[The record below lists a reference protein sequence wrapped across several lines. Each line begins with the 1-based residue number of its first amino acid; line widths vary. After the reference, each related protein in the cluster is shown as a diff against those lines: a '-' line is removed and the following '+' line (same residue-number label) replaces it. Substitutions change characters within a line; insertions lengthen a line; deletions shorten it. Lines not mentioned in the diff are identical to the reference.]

1 MDYMDYLKEMGLVWH
16 WVSIFVGLLAFYF
29 IVERS
34 TANASRTSLP
44 IVKHFK
50 LLPPFFNRILY
61 VVKAPF
67 LIYYGYEKYKSEP
80 FRILKL
86 DGDLVVLPQ
95 KYLEGLGDIHSRQ
108 ASLVG
113 AKYKR
118 VAGAHCFGE
127 VESSF
132 GLLLHHLTHNMLCT
146 SADFQ
151 IIDRQIPRLL
161 FELHHAFSDVVPYC
175 EGRYVPINLYYM
187 ILKLVTHSTSR
198 IIIGQRLCRS
208 EQWINTITKC
218 TYDVR
223 IAVKQLQL
231 VPRFLRRLV
240 APFLPSVQRLEAQL
254 RWVAEQLILPMI
266 QHRRGRELNDPSYK
280 KQEDFLQWMM
290 DLADNDLD
298 RDPMNLAYGL
308 MITMALAVVQTSTML
323 ITHAM
328 YDLMVHPEYLE
339 PLREEIHETL
349 RDGWIRASLSD
360 FGAQRRLDSFLRE
373 SQRLNPPSEVS
384 AQRVLG
390 RPLTLSDGV
399 TLPKGTH
406 ICFPSGPMS
415 RDPAVVPNPLTFD
428 GFRWCKDLNAPD
440 GSLTDVSPANL
451 HFGFGGQACHGRF
464 FGAVIAKAV
473 MSRLLAEYDLK
484 FEEGQTGRPENIVN
498 GEQII
503 PSISTKVLIKKK
515 NVDI

>member
-1 MDYMDYLKEMGLVWH
+1 MDYKDYFKAMGLEWH
-16 WVSIFVGLLAFYF
+16 WVSIVVGLLVFYF
-29 IVERS
+29 IMECS
-34 TANASRTSLP
+34 TANSSRPSLP
-44 IVKHFK
+44 TLKHFK
-50 LLPPFFNRILY
+50 LLPLFFNRILY
-61 VVKAPF
+61 VVKAPS
-67 LIYYGYEKYKSEP
+67 LIYYGYEKYKSKP

-95 KYLEGLGDIHSRQ
+95 TYLEELGDLHSHQ

-113 AKYKR
+113 TKYKSIL
-118 VAGAHCFGE
+118 GACINMPIN
-127 VESSF
+127 S
-132 GLLLHHLTHNMLCT
+132 GLPARTVSERLNPAL
-146 SADFQ
+146 
-151 IIDRQIPRLL
+151 DRQIPRLL
-161 FELHHAFSDVVPYC
+161 FELHHAFSAVVPYC
-175 EGRYVPINLYYM
+175 EGKYVSINLYYM

-208 EQWINTITKC
+208 EQWINIITKC

-223 IAVKQLQL
+223 IAAKQLQL

-240 APFLPSVQRLEAQL
+240 APFLPSVRRLETQL
-254 RWVAEQLILPMI
+254 RWIAEQLILPMI
-266 QHRRGRELNDPSYK
+266 QHRRGRELNDPVYK
-280 KQEDFLQWMM
+280 KQDDFLQWMM
-290 DLADNDLD
+290 DLAGNDYD
-298 RDPMNLAYGL
+298 REPMNLAYGL
-308 MITMALAVVQTSTML
+308 MITMALSVVQASTTL

-349 RDGWIRASLSD
+349 RNGWIRASLSN

-384 AQRVLG
+384 AQRVLR
-390 RPLTLSDGV
+390 RPLTLSDGN

-415 RDPAVVPNPLTFD
+415 RDPAIAPDPLSFD
-428 GFRWCKDLNAPD
+428 GFRWCKDLNSPD
-440 GSLTDVSPANL
+440 GSITDVCPANL
-451 HFGFGGQACHGRF
+451 HFGFGRQACPGRF
-464 FGAVIAKAV
+464 FGVTIAKAI

-484 FEEGQTGRPENIVN
+484 FEDGQTGRPENIVN
-498 GEQII
+498 GEQIM
-503 PSISTKVLIKKK
+503 PSICTKVLIKKK

>member
-1 MDYMDYLKEMGLVWH
+1 MDYMDYLKEMGLAWH
-16 WVSIFVGLLAFYF
+16 WVPIFVGLLAFYF
-29 IVERS
+29 IMERS

-67 LIYYGYEKYKSEP
+67 LIYYGYEKYKSKP

-95 KYLEGLGDIHSRQ
+95 KYLEEVGGLHSRQ

-113 AKYKR
+113 AKYKNIL
-118 VAGAHCFGE
+118 GG
-127 VESSF
+127 
-132 GLLLHHLTHNMLCT
+132 CT
-146 SADFQ
+146 NILINSELPARTVSEKLNPVL
-151 IIDRQIPRLL
+151 DRQIPRLL
-161 FELHHAFSDVVPYC
+161 FELHHAFSAVVPYC
-175 EGRYVPINLYYM
+175 EGRYVPINLYHM

-240 APFLPSVQRLEAQL
+240 APFLPSVQRLETQL
-254 RWVAEQLILPMI
+254 RWIAEQLILPMI
-266 QHRRGRELNDPSYK
+266 QHRRRRELNDPSYK

-349 RDGWIRASLSD
+349 TNGWIRASLSD
-360 FGAQRRLDSFLRE
+360 FGAQRRLDSFLHE

-406 ICFPSGPMS
+406 VCFPSGPMS
-415 RDPAVVPNPLTFD
+415 RDPTVVPDPLTFD

-484 FEEGQTGRPENIVN
+484 FEEGQSGRPENIVN
-498 GEQII
+498 GEQIMS
-503 PSISTKVLIKKK
+503 SISTKVLIKKK

>member
-1 MDYMDYLKEMGLVWH
+1 MP
-16 WVSIFVGLLAFYF
+16 
-29 IVERS
+29 
-34 TANASRTSLP
+34 SRL
-44 IVKHFK
+44 
-50 LLPPFFNRILY
+50 
-61 VVKAPF
+61 
-67 LIYYGYEKYKSEP
+67 
-80 FRILKL
+80 
-86 DGDLVVLPQ
+86 
-95 KYLEGLGDIHSRQ
+95 
-108 ASLVG
+108 
-113 AKYKR
+113 
-118 VAGAHCFGE
+118 
-127 VESSF
+127 
-132 GLLLHHLTHNMLCT
+132 
-146 SADFQ
+146 
-151 IIDRQIPRLL
+151 
-161 FELHHAFSDVVPYC
+161 
-175 EGRYVPINLYYM
+175 
-187 ILKLVTHSTSR
+187 
-198 IIIGQRLCRS
+198 S

-231 VPRFLRRLV
+231 VPRFLRRLA
-240 APFLPSVQRLEAQL
+240 APFLPSVQRLETQL
-254 RWVAEQLILPMI
+254 RWIAEQLILPMI
-266 QHRRGRELNDPSYK
+266 QHRRRRELNDPSYK

-349 RDGWIRASLSD
+349 TNGWIRASLSD
-360 FGAQRRLDSFLRE
+360 FGAQRRLDSFLHE

-406 ICFPSGPMS
+406 VCFPSGPMS
-415 RDPAVVPNPLTFD
+415 RDPTVVPDPLTFD

-484 FEEGQTGRPENIVN
+484 FEEGQSGRPENIVN
-498 GEQII
+498 GEQIM